1 MLGFVQES
9 RCICCCPVLDL
20 LNRKYLVI
28 PIFTCLGCFS
38 YMLLSVWR
46 GICNKWKQLV
56 WALYLYVSALFQRSM
71 SKEYVQWIY
80 SCSNFLYFLN
90 FGLLSVS
97 IEWCW
102 KHRNTKINIMCS
114 FKHWTD
120 VFSILA
126 WRMAM
131 VLSWLKSSFRML
143 YESCIVAVN
152 IFWDRK

>member
-71 SKEYVQWIY
+71 STFNWYIPVLISYIFWTLA
-80 SCSNFLYFLN
+80 CWVWA
-90 FGLLSVS
+90 LSGAES
-97 IEWCW
+97 IEIRRSILCV
-102 KHRNTKINIMCS
+102 HSNIEQMCS
-114 FKHWTD
+114 AFWPGE
-120 VFSILA
+120 
-126 WRMAM
+126 WRWYCRGWKARFECYMNPA
-131 VLSWLKSSFRML
+131 
-143 YESCIVAVN
+143 
-152 IFWDRK
+152 